1 MSEFAAAVLA
11 TIAVMLIERLIER
24 TVRAVLVRNAHATPR

>member
-11 TIAVMLIERLIER
+11 TMAVMLIERLVE
-24 TVRAVLVRNAHATPR
+24 RAVRLVLAVR